1 VLLKD
6 SWKPYQK
13 VTMEMLEVVHEV
25 MKDMLTGE
33 KVRIGYQG
41 LVPLFS
47 LTQALN
53 LANGMKGS
61 NDFGRSFVNQ
71 TIKEKHPHL
80 YKTIIYFKFP
90 QGAHKSPCMTFS
102 NLLTTLALVRSSFS
116 SSLHEMATAGILR
129 TEAGDQSLAEYILRN
144 AASDSAYHKLVR
156 QILYAEKHPD
166 LALQGI
172 GPVNDHI
179 PETQVSEIAASFSS
193 IQN

>member
-1 VLLKD
+1 
-6 SWKPYQK
+6 
-13 VTMEMLEVVHEV
+13 MEMLEVVHEV

-41 LVPLFS
+41 LVPIFS

-80 YKTIIYFKFP
+80 FKTIIYFKFP
-90 QGAHKSPCMTFS
+90 QCAHKSPCMTFS
-102 NLLTTLALVRSSFS
+102 NLLTTLALVRSSFA
-116 SSLHEMATAGILR
+116 SSLHEIATAGILR

-156 QILYAEKHPD
+156 QILYAERNPT

-172 GPVNDHI
+172 GPVDDQM
-179 PETQVSEIAASFSS
+179 PEPQVGNAVVYLSL